1 MKLTIISWIKAHG
14 KPLKLNFF
22 AWLFFPTVLQ
32 SKMEN
37 QIDENENFVED
48 DNQVG
53 DHNEDD

>member
-1 MKLTIISWIKAHG
+1 MDRSTWQAIKTQFLCMA
-14 KPLKLNFF
+14 FF
-22 AWLFFPTVLQ
+22 RTVLQ

>member
-1 MKLTIISWIKAHG
+1 MDKSTWHAIKTQFLLHS
-14 KPLKLNFF
+14 
-22 AWLFFPTVLQ
+22 FFPRVLQ